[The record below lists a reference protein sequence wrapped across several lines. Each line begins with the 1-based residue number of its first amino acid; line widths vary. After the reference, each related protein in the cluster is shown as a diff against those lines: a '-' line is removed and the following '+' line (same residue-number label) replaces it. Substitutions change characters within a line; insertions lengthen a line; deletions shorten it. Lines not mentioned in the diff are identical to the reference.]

1 VSPLGYVVGA
11 VLVLIGGLAA
21 HHWSSPEDM
30 GVDDTGHVVFDRLDA
45 LCTERFGA
53 SYRFVTN
60 QCCDRSDPGLC
71 PSLRPSA
78 GDSFLNRT
86 F

>member
-1 VSPLGYVVGA
+1 MSPLGYVVGA

-21 HHWSSPEDM
+21 YLSNPGDI
-30 GVDDTGHVVFDRLDA
+30 GGDDIRHVVFDLMDE
-45 LCTERFGA
+45 LCSKRFGA

-71 PSLRPSA
+71 QWL
-78 GDSFLNRT
+78 
-86 F
+86 